1 MGTNGREMG
10 CCPDAEELGD
20 WDDVGENGEPVN
32 TMRKPWPE
40 LTTMQK
46 FGLVTKA
53 AQAFYAPI
61 AMIIATTAIAS
72 ALNLL
77 TSVANDVASVG
88 AQFES
93 QPIVDMKLLSG
104 DKCPD
109 GYFPMKNQERFKKV
123 GYSNE
128 LDTAFTS
135 SWPGTRTWCKCGA
148 GGVAKDK
155 CKANQKF
162 DVRDASTVGCVYKDK
177 TFKDAAGSCQEN
189 QTNAGCHTIRGQG
202 EVALTKLP
210 EYWPATLPVFNATA
224 DPNGTAPT
232 FPTSA
237 IPGKLLCIKR
247 AGPKLVDL
255 KIATKAADCASPKV
269 KCGAICWDPKD
280 SKPNACPVAA
290 WIYTSN
296 GGGRNVHSTSAASYQ
311 PLMNIVLGPGTPCI
325 GASFGAGFD
334 PALPSQSIDAPNN
347 MVDNTVASGA
357 FPNGECKSGSK
368 KDREETASSG
378 LDTRYGALAS
388 IDQYSLFSANGV
400 AANGVEDKADVKASA
415 DKGLNMYNTYSNVEN
430 KPMSAG
436 TTSLWQLSG
445 RQGIEWTASCDAS
458 KETSRKTLVN
468 YMPDIESLGD
478 NQSGLLV
485 TQILFGLI
493 ISGIIVPIMICMNLF
508 QKDQDVPC
516 VPGKGAEETKNI
528 KVITDVSKTVSQ
540 VLIFF
545 YLSGSLGST
554 GTLLGVFDEY
564 AKAKCSDAVTI
575 KAITEFADMV
585 KQVHAANNSALTQVI
600 ISLALAVLG
609 FIYDYMTGCKKGADF
624 KIMVNPPANMVKKE
638 KEKEEADK
646 GKKSG
651 CCNGGSVDDD
661 HVSPADDEGGDKP
674 SDAEEERPE
683 EERAQE
689 QPAEGGHLEEE
700 RREEEAV

>member
-155 CKANQKF
+155 CRANQKF

-247 AGPKLVDL
+247 AGPKLVGL

-334 PALPSQSIDAPNN
+334 PALPSQSIDAPN
-347 MVDNTVASGA
+347 
-357 FPNGECKSGSK
+357 
-368 KDREETASSG
+368 
-378 LDTRYGALAS
+378 
-388 IDQYSLFSANGV
+388 
-400 AANGVEDKADVKASA
+400 GVEDKADVKASA

-458 KETSRKTLVN
+458 KETSRKTLVT

-554 GTLLGVFDEY
+554 GSLLGVFDEY

-661 HVSPADDEGGDKP
+661 RVSPADDEGGDKP

-689 QPAEGGHLEEE
+689 EPAEGGHLEEE